1 MDLFFNE
8 LSITAGPVR
17 EIGKQ
22 WMTGLIILYKKAAAM
37 GFKELKTTE
46 TFLSSPLA
54 PGYNLHD
61 WLNDQTV
68 DRDTRYLVKTKVSK
82 HPFIEQLLEQKDNE
96 GNRLWEFKYKN
107 RNAVGL
113 GAAHLY
119 DSFAVSFA
127 NSEEWDTHLL
137 ELHVS
142 EYSKEE
148 DGIIQSS
155 GNVRHGSK
163 PEHLDYLTPWLD
175 ERKRKSIANGKL
187 LWLNRQQYFPHLLF
201 CTNIENRLSSLSG
214 SEPEFHAIVKHLFAF
229 EDYCSTWE
237 TGVFTGERFPFKAT
251 LESTSRLAS
260 FRKKLTILC
269 PDGEDRVFSW
279 HLRYTPGAG
288 RIHFFPDNSKKIIYI
303 GYIGPKIQ

>member
-1 MDLFFNE
+1 
-8 LSITAGPVR
+8 
-17 EIGKQ
+17 
-22 WMTGLIILYKKAAAM
+22 M

-46 TFLSSPLA
+46 TFLISSLA

-68 DRDTRYLVKTKVSK
+68 DRDTRHLVKTKVSK
-82 HPFIEQLLEQKDNE
+82 HPFIEQILEQKDNE
-96 GNRLWEFKYKN
+96 GNRLWEFKY
-107 RNAVGL
+107 RDRGAAGL
-113 GAAHLY
+113 GAAYLF

-142 EYSKEE
+142 EYSEEE
-148 DGIIQSS
+148 DGIVQST

-163 PEHLDYLTPWLD
+163 PGHLDYLAPWLE

-187 LWLNRQQYFPHLLF
+187 LWLKRQDYFPHLLF
-201 CTNIENRLSSLSG
+201 CMSVENRLSSLSG
-214 SEPEFHAIVKHLFAF
+214 SEPGFHAIVKCLFAF
-229 EDYCSTWE
+229 EEYCSTWK
-237 TGVFTGERFPFKAT
+237 TGVFTGDGFPFKAT
-251 LESTSRLAS
+251 TESASRLAR
-260 FRKKLTILC
+260 FRNELTLLC
-269 PDGEDRVFSW
+269 PDNEVRLFSW